1 LYALLSG
8 VRPFSF
14 YHYIGTANR
23 CGDVAVKTECSDPT
37 ITTTKSKMNTTTEM
51 NASIEIAPVVAEQKA
66 PVRRRIIQTK
76 KPVVEAPPP
85 KAPTPPAS
93 EDEAESSAS
102 ESEAESSA
110 DEAPPV
116 EAPKKSP
123 TIPVAPAE
131 WKRLK
136 EIEKLYNEMKPKYE
150 AFAKKDLEKKAKANE
165 ASKRSKAK
173 KSKET
178 KEVKAK
184 LEERVEKLEKLV
196 IKSAPAEKEE
206 SDAEESDAEAED
218 EE

>member
-1 LYALLSG
+1 LILD
-8 VRPFSF
+8 
-14 YHYIGTANR
+14 YIATANR
-23 CGDVAVKTECSDPT
+23 CGNVAVKTEWSDPI
-37 ITTTKSKMNTTTEM
+37 ITTTKSKMSDTTEM
-51 NASIEIAPVVAEQKA
+51 MNANETIAPVVAEQPKKA
-66 PVRRRIIQTK
+66 PVRRVIQMK
-76 KPVVEAPPP
+76 KAVVAPPP

-110 DEAPPV
+110 DEAP
-116 EAPKKSP
+116 
-123 TIPVAPAE
+123 APAPTPKTKMLPMAE
-131 WKRLK
+131 YKRLL
-136 EIEKLYNEMKPKYE
+136 EIEKMYNEMKPK
-150 AFAKKDLEKKAKANE
+150 FDVFVKKDIEKKAKANE

-196 IKSAPAEKEE
+196 IKAEPPAEEE
-206 SDAEESDAEAED
+206 AEESDAEAED